1 MVAASAPHCL
11 RYPEGTHVEV
21 ASLPMLKT
29 IIITLQGVSALYVLI
44 GAMSGAE
51 LPGDAIGFG
60 IDTLFFPLAILGLLR
75 LCAATW
81 LTEDFVYQRDGLRN
95 VTPIETATQVHQR
108 ITSKDN
114 DIELDDH
121 SRALDPLMSSPFT
134 SRGFKSPTN
143 SWSSRFFRI
152 FFLLLLGGVW
162 TIALLIA
169 VPVFGDLWFT
179 TTTFLLGLFYF
190 MFITVS
196 LVLYTFYFLRGQ
208 TTTTIL
214 PCISSTWYKL
224 YTMLLMGLMMA
235 LIVVASIETNKS
247 PTGMYTSV
255 ELPTKMAC
263 ADLNDWWTLSSGSPW
278 IGFAADRK
286 LHAWLTRNQTS
297 LQVMG
302 EEDSGFSTFWLYNFT
317 GYCRGHFNDM

>member
-1 MVAASAPHCL
+1 MVTASAPHCL

-29 IIITLQGVSALYVLI
+29 IITTLQGVSALYVLI
-44 GAMSGAE
+44 VAMSGAD

-81 LTEDFVYQRDGLRN
+81 LTEDFVYQRDSLRN
-95 VTPIETATQVHQR
+95 ITPIETTQVRQR

-114 DIELDDH
+114 EIELDDH
-121 SRALDPLMSSPFT
+121 SRALDPLMSTPTGSP
-134 SRGFKSPTN
+134 GFKSPAS
-143 SWSSRFFRI
+143 SWSSRLFRI

-162 TIALLIA
+162 TITLLIT
-169 VPVFGDLWFT
+169 VPVFGDLYFT

-208 TTTTIL
+208 TTTTVL
-214 PCISSTWYKL
+214 PCISSTWYRL
-224 YTMLLMGLMMA
+224 YTVLLMGLMVT
-235 LIVVASIETNKS
+235 LTVVASIETNKS

-255 ELPTKMAC
+255 ALITKSAC
-263 ADLNDWWTLSSGSPW
+263 AYPSAILQLPPTSQWTVL
-278 IGFAADRK
+278 ATDRTLEK
-286 LHAWLTRNQTS
+286 GWLTGNQPILPPTGDNES
-297 LQVMG
+297 V
-302 EEDSGFSTFWLYNFT
+302 TIWVYNFT
-317 GYCRGHFNDM
+317 GYCMGYVNDM